1 MTAVGRSMS
10 SRTYV
15 LKCKAE
21 INSKTENFC
30 SVKQEAYLSKILG
43 YGASKFKPIFHAENF
58 QANLKRKKFNWLHY
72 NAEEYSKYPQK
83 LILTYTGE
91 LNYCK
96 KRNPF
101 YRKHQSSKSHYVD

>member
-58 QANLKRKKFNWLHY
+58 QANLKRKNSIGCIIMQR
-72 NAEEYSKYPQK
+72 N
-83 LILTYTGE
+83 ILNI
-91 LNYCK
+91 LKNL
-96 KRNPF
+96 F
-101 YRKHQSSKSHYVD
+101 